1 MFKPIKTI
9 NASIL
14 TSKVTVP
21 PTNLTTKITVPQTTI
36 KQLVTKSP
44 FIYGAKKT
52 SFRVKRRKTFWEQ
65 VETAQTIVRQQLIK
79 SLLLDNSVTK
89 EDITLKAVSPV
100 LALTLILLNQGVEK
114 TKTITDY
121 VGDIND
127 TSDKRFTPKVYA
139 YNKYTYIDDNSHL
152 DNGVESYV
160 PSLPQYFHIHSAW
173 VSKGFVSDDA
183 TKTEVFRTDGT
194 NTNLSQKQIDTRN
207 YIWEQGFLKKIA
219 DNSYGNKNTD
229 ISYLRSGYGY
239 GPVCIS
245 TFLKLAKCGKKMI
258 PEVIC
263 GLLLCEDSGMTIK
276 DAIQAVREFINP
288 GHIPNTSPFSYLS
301 GLSEIM
307 ILSILEEIGTFF
319 LLSLL
324 GHCYKKNISFAI
336 PLSSTT
342 ERNIYE
348 AGYLLGDTIS
358 DLRNYLI
365 YILQNKLYKN
375 DSIEVFSITSPC
387 VMTIDGTVADSIL
400 ETTFDTEKFGDLSTA
415 SDNPI
420 TSSFNISNTLD
431 DLREFDYL
439 IQPRN
444 GYSVSEFINKN
455 LSKHY
460 IEELIGFFN
469 DSDISVVNGDI
480 IKSNVFSDYG
490 IAPRIEEA
498 PGEFSF
504 DYSKC
509 TPLYNNEYYYGYDF
523 ANNLAD
529 DISINVSVSITGVS
543 LISINDA
550 ATTAPIILTTSG
562 TSEQSANCTS
572 IVTAVTIT
580 DPNKKLSTAKKN
592 SIQAYIKNLVDDK
605 IDKDKIKLT
614 YGNLGKNTDGH
625 SIIKEKTTAT
635 ISIPDVFVDKKYF
648 FYGDKIIFGNS
659 TQTIKF
665 DSILYDTCGAS
676 GWTATNTTSK
686 SKNSKL
692 DITCSIIKQFPVNIN
707 PKVLVNRLFRDNN
720 CTLELYY
727 KDIDAVTTD
736 TDKIE
741 QINYFFDVY
750 GLAISR
756 IIIINCLCNNSNLIS
771 YDTWRKFFKT
781 FSGYLKNYVDI
792 EVSNLS

>member
-9 NASIL
+9 N
-14 TSKVTVP
+14 TST
-21 PTNLTTKITVPQTTI
+21 LTTKITVPQTTI

-65 VETAQTIVRQQLIK
+65 VETAQTAVKQQLIK
-79 SLLLDNSVTK
+79 SLLLDKSTTK

-100 LALTLILLNQGVEK
+100 LALTLILLNQGVEM

-127 TSDKRFTPKVYA
+127 TSDSRFNPKVYA
-139 YNKYTYIDDNSHL
+139 YNKYTYTNDNTHTVNS
-152 DNGVESYV
+152 VESYV
-160 PSLPQYFHIHSAW
+160 PSLPQYYHIHSAW
-173 VSKGFVSDDA
+173 VSKGSLSSD
-183 TKTEVFRTDGT
+183 TKAMQVFRTDGF
-194 NTNLSQKQIDTRN
+194 NTNLSQKQKDVRN
-207 YIWEQGFLKKIA
+207 YLWEQGFLRKIA

-245 TFLKLAKCGKKMI
+245 TFLKLAKFGKKMV

-276 DAIQAVREFINP
+276 DAMQAVREFVNP
-288 GHIPNTSPFSYLS
+288 VHIPKTSPFSYLS

-324 GHCYKKNISFAI
+324 GHCYKKNIRFAI

-358 DLRNYLI
+358 DLRSYLI

-387 VMTIDGTVADSIL
+387 VMTSDGTITDSIL
-400 ETTFDTEKFGDLSTA
+400 ETTFDTETFGDLSTV

-420 TSSFNISNTLD
+420 TSSFNISNTLN
-431 DLREFDYL
+431 DLKEFDYL

-444 GYSVSEFINKN
+444 GYSVSDFINKN
-455 LSKHY
+455 LTKHY

-469 DSDISVVNGDI
+469 ESVVNVVSGNV
-480 IKSNVFSDYG
+480 IKSNVFSDHG
-490 IAPRIEEA
+490 IAPRIEET
-498 PGEFSF
+498 PGEFTF

-509 TPLYNNEYYYGYDF
+509 TPLYNNEYYYEYDRVVKLPKDISVKVDIKVESVSLASVGTSGTTTTLITNGDS
-523 ANNLAD
+523 ANCSAITATITVTDPNTELSSSVITDIKSYVKNIVDSKLNGLTLKYINLDAGGNVSKSTTAIITIP
-529 DISINVSVSITGVS
+529 DISI
-543 LISINDA
+543 
-550 ATTAPIILTTSG
+550 
-562 TSEQSANCTS
+562 
-572 IVTAVTIT
+572 
-580 DPNKKLSTAKKN
+580 
-592 SIQAYIKNLVDDK
+592 
-605 IDKDKIKLT
+605 
-614 YGNLGKNTDGH
+614 
-625 SIIKEKTTAT
+625 
-635 ISIPDVFVDKKYF
+635 DKKYF
-648 FYGDKIIFGNS
+648 FDDKNIILFGDTTK
-659 TQTIKF
+659 TIKF
-665 DSILYDTCGAS
+665 SGITYDTTTAS
-676 GWTATNTTSK
+676 PNWNNVISK
-686 SKNSKL
+686 SETG
-692 DITCSIIKQFPVNIN
+692 IAGFTCFIIKHPPVNVN
-707 PKVLVNRLFRDNN
+707 PKILVNRLFRDNN

-727 KDIDAVTTD
+727 KNIDSVSED
-736 TDKIE
+736 DKIIE
-741 QINYFFDVY
+741 QVNYFLDVY

-756 IIIINCLCNNSNLIS
+756 IIIINCLCNSSLMSNEL
-771 YDTWRKFFKT
+771 WRKFFKT
-781 FSGYLKNYVDI
+781 FSGYLRNYVDI
-792 EVSNLS
+792 EVTNLC

>member
-9 NASIL
+9 N
-14 TSKVTVP
+14 TST
-21 PTNLTTKITVPQTTI
+21 LTTKITVPQTTI

-65 VETAQTIVRQQLIK
+65 VETAQTAVKQQLIK
-79 SLLLDNSVTK
+79 SLLLDKSAAK

-100 LALTLILLNQGVEK
+100 LALTLILLNQGVEM

-127 TSDKRFTPKVYA
+127 TSDSRFNPKVYA
-139 YNKYTYIDDNSHL
+139 YNKYTYTDDNTHTVNS
-152 DNGVESYV
+152 VESYV
-160 PSLPQYFHIHSAW
+160 PSLPQYYHIHSAW
-173 VSKGFVSDDA
+173 VSKGVVDGSLN
-183 TKTEVFRTDGT
+183 TTSVFRTDGS
-194 NTNLSQKQIDTRN
+194 NTNLSQKQKDVRN
-207 YIWEQGFLKKIA
+207 YLWEQGFLRKIA

-245 TFLKLAKCGKKMI
+245 TFLKLAKFGKKMV

-276 DAIQAVREFINP
+276 DAMQAVREFVNP
-288 GHIPNTSPFSYLS
+288 VHIPKTSPFSYLS

-324 GHCYKKNISFAI
+324 GHCYKKNIRFAI

-358 DLRNYLI
+358 DLRSYLI

-387 VMTIDGTVADSIL
+387 VMTSDGTITDSIL
-400 ETTFDTEKFGDLSTA
+400 ETTFDTETFGDLSTVN
-415 SDNPI
+415 DNPI
-420 TSSFNISNTLD
+420 TSSFNISNTLN
-431 DLREFDYL
+431 DLKEFDYL

-444 GYSVSEFINKN
+444 GYSVSDFINKN
-455 LSKHY
+455 LAKHY

-469 DSDISVVNGDI
+469 DSIVDDVSGDV
-480 IKSNVFSDYG
+480 IKTNVFSDYG
-490 IAPRIEEA
+490 IAPRIEET
-498 PGEFSF
+498 PGEFKF

-509 TPLYNNEYYYGYDF
+509 TPLYNNEYYYEYDHF
-523 ANNLAD
+523 IKIPNGGTD
-529 DISINVSVSITGVS
+529 VSVTVKVSVGEVTLTTPGSVAPTDSIT
-543 LISINDA
+543 
-550 ATTAPIILTTSG
+550 LTTTGSNP
-562 TSEQSANCTS
+562 NCKS
-572 IVTAVTIT
+572 ITATVQVSDTNT
-580 DPNKKLSTAKKN
+580 DSSTALT
-592 SIQAYIKNLVDDK
+592 SSTIAYIKSYIEGLVNDK
-605 IDKDKIKLT
+605 LDEITLKYSDLKTD
-614 YGNLGKNTDGH
+614 NTVISGT
-625 SIIKEKTTAT
+625 KAT
-635 ISIPDVFVDKKYF
+635 ISVPAILVGTKFYSESNRVIIINMENLVTTISNTIEFSDIVYNSASTTESNVVWGSTPSGEITSITKFSCVIYDEFPDGV
-648 FYGDKIIFGNS
+648 
-659 TQTIKF
+659 
-665 DSILYDTCGAS
+665 
-676 GWTATNTTSK
+676 
-686 SKNSKL
+686 
-692 DITCSIIKQFPVNIN
+692 N
-707 PKVLVNRLFRDNN
+707 PKILVNRLFRDNN

-727 KDIDAVTTD
+727 KNIDSVTED
-736 TDKIE
+736 DKIIE
-741 QINYFFDVY
+741 QVNYFLDVY

-756 IIIINCLCNNSNLIS
+756 IIIINCLCNSSLMSNDL
-771 YDTWRKFFKT
+771 WRKFFKT
-781 FSGYLKNYVDI
+781 FSGYLRNYVDI
-792 EVSNLS
+792 EVSNLC

>member
-9 NASIL
+9 N
-14 TSKVTVP
+14 TST
-21 PTNLTTKITVPQTTI
+21 LTTKITVPQTTI

-65 VETAQTIVRQQLIK
+65 VETARTAVKQQLIK
-79 SLLLDNSVTK
+79 SILLDKSAAK

-100 LALTLILLNQGVEK
+100 LALTLILLNQGVEM

-127 TSDKRFTPKVYA
+127 TSDSRFNPKVYA
-139 YNKYTYIDDNSHL
+139 YNKYTYTDDNTHTVNS
-152 DNGVESYV
+152 VESYV
-160 PSLPQYFHIHSAW
+160 PSLPQYYHIHSAW
-173 VSKGFVSDDA
+173 VSKGSLSSD
-183 TKTEVFRTDGT
+183 TKAMQVFRTDGF
-194 NTNLSQKQIDTRN
+194 NTNLSQKQKDVRN
-207 YIWEQGFLKKIA
+207 YLWEQGFLRKIA

-245 TFLKLAKCGKKMI
+245 TFLKLAKFGKKMV

-276 DAIQAVREFINP
+276 DAMQAVREFVNP
-288 GHIPNTSPFSYLS
+288 VHIPKTSPFSYLS

-324 GHCYKKNISFAI
+324 GHCYKKNIRVAI

-358 DLRNYLI
+358 DLRSYLI

-387 VMTIDGTVADSIL
+387 VMTSDGTIADSIL
-400 ETTFDTEKFGDLSTA
+400 ETTFDTETFGDLSTV

-420 TSSFNISNTLD
+420 TSSFNISNTLN
-431 DLREFDYL
+431 DLKEFDYL

-444 GYSVSEFINKN
+444 GYSVSDFINKN

-469 DSDISVVNGDI
+469 ESVVDVVSGNV
-480 IKSNVFSDYG
+480 IKSNVFSDHG
-490 IAPRIEEA
+490 IAPRIEET
-498 PGEFSF
+498 PGEFTF

-509 TPLYNNEYYYGYDF
+509 TPLYNNEYYYEYDRVVKLPEDISVKVDIKVESVSLASVGTSGTTTTLITNGDS
-523 ANNLAD
+523 ANCSAITATITVTDPNTELSSSVITDIKSYVKNIVDSKLNGLTLKYINLDAGGNVSKSTTAIITIP
-529 DISINVSVSITGVS
+529 DISI
-543 LISINDA
+543 
-550 ATTAPIILTTSG
+550 
-562 TSEQSANCTS
+562 
-572 IVTAVTIT
+572 
-580 DPNKKLSTAKKN
+580 
-592 SIQAYIKNLVDDK
+592 
-605 IDKDKIKLT
+605 
-614 YGNLGKNTDGH
+614 
-625 SIIKEKTTAT
+625 
-635 ISIPDVFVDKKYF
+635 DKKYF
-648 FYGDKIIFGNS
+648 FDGKNIILFGDTTK
-659 TQTIKF
+659 TIKF
-665 DSILYDTCGAS
+665 SNISYDTTTS
-676 GWTATNTTSK
+676 TPNWNNVTSK
-686 SKNSKL
+686 SETGTV
-692 DITCSIIKQFPVNIN
+692 DFACFIIKHPPVNVN
-707 PKVLVNRLFRDNN
+707 PKILVNRLFRDNN

-727 KDIDAVTTD
+727 KNIDSVTED
-736 TDKIE
+736 DKIIE
-741 QINYFFDVY
+741 QVNYLFDVY

-756 IIIINCLCNNSNLIS
+756 IIIINCLCNSSLMSNDL
-771 YDTWRKFFKT
+771 WRKFFKT
-781 FSGYLKNYVDI
+781 FSGYLRNYVDI
-792 EVSNLS
+792 EVSNLC